1 LCAPAGKRTRRGSTT
16 LQRES
21 RPSSPRFV
29 LGAFLLVMGVALIL
43 AQVGV
48 LRVEDVTRFW
58 PAALIL
64 LGLSMLQRRG
74 GQRRVFGAF
83 ILIVVGAWLLLK
95 TLGLVRLDPWEFLGP
110 LILVAIGARIMLR
123 HFDVPASIEGRP
135 LSVDAAAPQSTQV
148 IPPNGTATNAS
159 DHDELFAILSACHR
173 RWSNTVFRSAAATS
187 IMGGCELDL
196 RQALMGADGSAHVE
210 VFALMGG
217 IKIFAPSHWT
227 VVLQVTP
234 VLGGVEDKSHTTSSI
249 SRQQLYVRGT
259 VVMGGVEISN

>member
-1 LCAPAGKRTRRGSTT
+1 MLRRSTT

-21 RPSSPRFV
+21 PPPSSPRFV
-29 LGAFLLVMGVALIL
+29 LGAFLAVMGVALIL

-48 LRVEDVTRFW
+48 LRVEEVTRFW
-58 PAALIL
+58 PVALIL

-74 GQRRVFGAF
+74 AHRRLFGGF
-83 ILIVVGAWLLLK
+83 MLIVVGAWLLLK

-123 HFDVPASIEGRP
+123 HFDGPASIEGQP
-135 LSVDAAAPQSTQV
+135 LSADASASQSAQAM
-148 IPPNGTATNAS
+148 PPDGTATNVS

-196 RQALMGADGSAHVE
+196 RQALMGADGSAHIE

-217 IKIFAPSHWT
+217 IKIFTPPHWT

-234 VLGGVEDKSHTTSSI
+234 ILGGVEDKSHTTSSI

>member
-1 LCAPAGKRTRRGSTT
+1 
-16 LQRES
+16 
-21 RPSSPRFV
+21 V
-29 LGAFLLVMGVALIL
+29 LGAFLMVMGMALIL

-48 LRVEDVTRFW
+48 LRVEEVSRFW
-58 PAALIL
+58 PTALIL

-74 GQRRVFGAF
+74 GQRRAFGAL
-83 ILIVVGAWLLLK
+83 ILIVVGTWLLLK

-123 HFDVPASIEGRP
+123 HSDQPADAEGQPR
-135 LSVDAAAPQSTQV
+135 SADSGASQSAQAV
-148 IPPNGTATNAS
+148 LANGVATRVS

-196 RQALMGADGSAHVE
+196 RQALTGADGSAHLE

-217 IKIFAPSHWT
+217 IKVFIPPHWS

-234 VLGGVEDKSHTTSSI
+234 ILGGVEDKSHTTSPI